1 MGLMHEFEDDSIA
14 ILTDSY
20 KQTHY
25 PQYEKGTTRISSYL
39 ESRGGRHDE
48 TVFFGLQYYI
58 NRYLLYP
65 ITMAEVDFA
74 EMVVDNH
81 MGPGLFNRKGWEH
94 IVQKHHGELPI
105 KIWAV
110 PEGSVNP
117 VHTPLVVVE
126 NTDDEVPWLT
136 NHLESLLVN
145 VWYPC
150 TVATQSYYMKKMIRE
165 YLVKTADESALPG
178 LEYKMHDFAVRGVTC
193 PEQAAIGGC
202 AHLTSFS
209 GTDNLPGI
217 VMSGA
222 YYDSLYKIGK
232 SIPASEHSTI
242 TSWGRHRE
250 TDAMRNMLRQ
260 YPTGMMACVSDSFD
274 IFNACANIWGGV
286 LKEEV
291 LARDGILVIRPD
303 SGPHTNLIRLLEIL
317 GEKFGYTANTKGYK
331 LLHPKV
337 RLIQG
342 DGVNYK
348 SMVEIMQMLMSNGWS
363 VDNLAFGSGGGLLQD
378 MNRDTGKYAFKCSA
392 AEINGEWR
400 DVYKD
405 PVTDPGK
412 TSFRGRINTDH
423 MKLVYNQG
431 VSCNN
436 QKLVDIRARI
446 EAHATSE
453 RKKHEE
459 AVCNI

>member
-1 MGLMHEFEDDSIA
+1 MGLMNEFEDDSI
-14 ILTDSY
+14 ILLTDSY

-25 PQYEKGTTRISSYL
+25 PQYPKDTQIVSSYM
-39 ESRGGRHDE
+39 ESRGGKHDE
-48 TVFFGLQYYI
+48 TVFFGLQYFI
-58 NRYLLYP
+58 NRYLLYGVTAP
-65 ITMAEVDFA
+65 QIDFA

-81 MGPGLFNRKGWEH
+81 MGPGLFNRKGWEY
-94 IVQKHHGELPI
+94 ILNKHNGELPVN
-105 KIWAV
+105 IWAV

-126 NTDDEVPWLT
+126 NTDENCPWLT
-136 NHLESLLVN
+136 NHLESLLLN
-145 VWYPC
+145 TWYPC
-150 TVATQSYYMKKMIRE
+150 TVATQSYHIKQRIRH
-165 YLVKTADESALPG
+165 YLEKTAGSADG

-222 YYDSLYKIGK
+222 YYDSLYKYGK

-242 TSWGRHRE
+242 TSWGRKYE
-250 TDAMRNMLRQ
+250 TDAMRNMLVQ
-260 YPTGMMACVSDSFD
+260 YPTGLMACVSDSFD
-274 IFNACANIWGGV
+274 IFYACANIWGGT
-286 LKEEV
+286 LKSEV
-291 LARDGILVIRPD
+291 LARDGVLVIRPD
-303 SGPHTNLIRLLEIL
+303 SGPHSNLLVLLNIL
-317 GEKFGYTANTKGYK
+317 ADKFGYTVNKMGYK
-331 LLHPKV
+331 VLHPKV

-342 DGVNYK
+342 DGINPHTT
-348 SMVEIMQMLMSNGWS
+348 VEIMEMLMSNGWS
-363 VDNLAFGSGGGLLQD
+363 IENLAFGSGGGLLQD

-392 AEINGEWR
+392 VKVAGEWR

-412 TSFRGRINTDH
+412 VSFRGRVNRDG
-423 MKLVYNQG
+423 MKLVYTNG

-436 QKLVDIRARI
+436 QKLADIRTRL
-446 EAHATSE
+446 ETHAETT
-453 RKKHEE
+453 RKKNEE
-459 AVCNI
+459 EVCNI